1 MYIRIGNRVVNAA
14 NITDV
19 EIGEVDSMPLV
30 KVHLV
35 GDRMVKFSDDEA
47 EAFLAAL
54 PTYSPV
60 VEEA

>member
-30 KVHLV
+30 KVHFV
-35 GDRMVKFSDDEA
+35 GDRMVKFSGEEA
-47 EAFLAAL
+47 EAFLVAL